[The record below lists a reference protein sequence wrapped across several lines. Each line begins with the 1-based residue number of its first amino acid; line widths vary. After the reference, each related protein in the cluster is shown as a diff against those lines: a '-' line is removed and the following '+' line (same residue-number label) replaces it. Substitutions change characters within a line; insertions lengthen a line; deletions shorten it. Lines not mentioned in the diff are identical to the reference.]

1 MNILFTKSRPHYS
14 QQGIVLVTALIM
26 LLVLTIL
33 GVTAMNNSTMQTLM
47 AGNSQ
52 YQTVALNRAELTIRA
67 GETLVDNIIGG
78 APLPPGGYY
87 DITPGND
94 PEIDPFNAAF
104 NWYDPNSTVGPTPD
118 GSYYYVEYAGEKDL
132 PPESLAW
139 RQSQGIPGS
148 TIYLFRITARS
159 PAARGAIRFV
169 QSIYVTEQAP
179 F

>member
-1 MNILFTKSRPHYS
+1 MNNLHTQPRALYS
-14 QQGIVLVTALIM
+14 QHGIVLVTALIM
-26 LLVLTIL
+26 LLVLTLL
-33 GVTAMNNSTMQTLM
+33 GVTSMNTSNLQTLM

-67 GETLVDNIIGG
+67 GETLVDNIIAG
-78 APLPPGGYY
+78 AAVPAGYY
-87 DITPGND
+87 DITPGNS
-94 PEIDPFNAAF
+94 PEIDPFSPAF
-104 NWYDPNSTVGPTPD
+104 DWFDANSAIATPD
-118 GSYYYVEYAGEKDL
+118 GSRFYVEYAGEKDL

-159 PAARGAIRFV
+159 PASRGALRYV